1 MKKKLLVSG
10 ALALTC
16 VSCLALAGCDLFGSS
31 SSGNN
36 GGSGNGDISWGG
48 VTGPTV
54 TEDQWENAFGNE
66 RYSKN
71 FTTDIS
77 ATVTV
82 ETSDGEE
89 DGVSRATGLFRVDG
103 GKNYSSV
110 EANGYLME
118 MYELHNS
125 ADDYTWVRFGDSSVW
140 EQESVNGL
148 PLSAVMLADYVDC
161 YDCFEYDSK
170 TKSYIATDSGLRHL
184 TDIFVRSQVGELP
197 ADEEISYELTE
208 ASFTLSNGLPVA
220 AHMRFVM
227 DEKSK
232 DGRWAHID
240 QNLNYTFS
248 DFGTTKVEF
257 PAQIQQWLKEN
268 GINTDEPSK
277 EDPVT
282 PTPSGKL
289 TEKEWVN
296 IFTNEKNYEN
306 YTNYA
311 YAEGEAK
318 AYNSSGKVLESEMFY
333 MNTWLYADGDKTYV
347 KIQDGSDA
355 DYEEIY
361 LYRQGTYYHNW
372 ARSKSGADWD
382 YDGADISTGFRV
394 SLINF
399 EALADAYRYFD
410 YDSEWNR
417 YELNEKGLDSLYSS
431 DFFNDTLFKNTV
443 VSGAD
448 KLTRFSV
455 QIQNGKIADVYCTAT
470 LSETDGNN
478 RMEMTVSLNLDFYDY
493 GKTTVKFPSAIQK
506 EIEELGGSTQP
517 VDPVKPSGSITEKEW
532 MQIFGEKNATNYTV
546 DISGAIE
553 ATAGGY
559 TSSVNING
567 KFHADGNKGYAV
579 TKSNAGGLT
588 YTDYTYS
595 YRTDDKNYAW
605 VSSGSGWSEVD
616 NSSGSVGDTVWLAD
630 FADCYDYFRYN
641 SGTGRYEATKY
652 GLEVLSDRYESEASA
667 ASGIDIE
674 MTISEMSFVLGS
686 NTPISMSMNVRIS
699 TTLNGYKSISDEDLE
714 YSFSNFGSTTVKFP
728 DEIQKQIDSIGGGS
742 NLPVEPDN
750 PDKPDNPD
758 NPDDK
763 PVVSEGTK
771 GLEYSLNSDG
781 KGYSV
786 NGIGKA
792 TDTVIVIPA
801 EYNGLPVTEIRN
813 NAFSYDETITSV
825 VIPEGVSTIGSGA
838 FRGCSALESIVIA
851 KSVTSIGSSAFRDC
865 TSLTTVYYAGSATD
879 WEAVNIGSSN
889 SPLTK
894 AEVYFYSTVKKTG
907 NYWHY
912 VADTPVK
919 W

>member
-16 VSCLALAGCDLFGSS
+16 ASCLALAGCDLFGSS
-31 SSGNN
+31 SGNN
-36 GGSGNGDISWGG
+36 GGNNGGG
-48 VTGPTV
+48 GTVTGPTV

-170 TKSYIATDSGLRHL
+170 TKSYIATDSGRRHL

-197 ADEEISYELTE
+197 ASEEISFELTE
-208 ASFTLSNGLPVA
+208 ASFTLSNGLPIA
-220 AHMRFVM
+220 AHMRFVI

-248 DFGTTKVEF
+248 YFGKTTVSY
-257 PAQIQQWLKEN
+257 PAQIQEWLENN
-268 GINTDEPSK
+268 GIDVDEPSK
-277 EDPVT
+277 EDPVN

-289 TEKEWVN
+289 TEKEWRN
-296 IFTNEKNYEN
+296 IFENEKNYEN
-306 YTNYA
+306 YT
-311 YAEGEAK
+311 GEFHVEAHVTAK
-318 AYNSSGKVLESEMFY
+318 APTGETESERIDVY
-333 MNTWLYADGDKTYV
+333 MKLLTDGDKFYGYMNDNGNDPEEDYALRKGGKFHSWRYNEKGELEHDESNLSDVKALSLLTFSLYSDCYDYFTYNP
-347 KIQDGSDA
+347 A
-355 DYEEIY
+355 
-361 LYRQGTYYHNW
+361 T
-372 ARSKSGADWD
+372 
-382 YDGADISTGFRV
+382 
-394 SLINF
+394 
-399 EALADAYRYFD
+399 
-410 YDSEWNR
+410 NR
-417 YELNEKGLDSLYSS
+417 YEATDSGLKVLLKVVQSDTANNEMVFQMCDSLAECS
-431 DFFNDTLFKNTV
+431 FT
-443 VSGAD
+443 
-448 KLTRFSV
+448 
-455 QIQNGKIADVYCTAT
+455 IENGKVTEAKMVGTIDKSQLGLTMKGEIT
-470 LSETDGNN
+470 
-478 RMEMTVSLNLDFYDY
+478 MTYAFSDY
-493 GKTTVKFPSAIQK
+493 GKTTVTFPA
-506 EIEELGGSTQP
+506 
-517 VDPVKPSGSITEKEW
+517 
-532 MQIFGEKNATNYTV
+532 
-546 DISGAIE
+546 
-553 ATAGGY
+553 
-559 TSSVNING
+559 
-567 KFHADGNKGYAV
+567 
-579 TKSNAGGLT
+579 
-588 YTDYTYS
+588 
-595 YRTDDKNYAW
+595 
-605 VSSGSGWSEVD
+605 
-616 NSSGSVGDTVWLAD
+616 
-630 FADCYDYFRYN
+630 
-641 SGTGRYEATKY
+641 
-652 GLEVLSDRYESEASA
+652 
-667 ASGIDIE
+667 
-674 MTISEMSFVLGS
+674 
-686 NTPISMSMNVRIS
+686 
-699 TTLNGYKSISDEDLE
+699 
-714 YSFSNFGSTTVKFP
+714 
-728 DEIQKQIDSIGGGS
+728 EIQKQIDSIGGGS

-786 NGIGKA
+786 NGIGTAKG
-792 TDTVIVIPA
+792 TVIVIPA
-801 EYNGLPVTEIRN
+801 EYNDLPVTEIRN
-813 NAFSYDETITSV
+813 NAFQYNETVTSV
-825 VIPEGVSTIGSGA
+825 VISEGVSTVGSGA

-851 KSVTSIGSSAFRDC
+851 KSVTSIGSSAFRYCD
-865 TSLTTVYYAGSATD
+865 SLTAVYYAGSATD

>member
-16 VSCLALAGCDLFGSS
+16 ASCLALAGCDLFGSS
-31 SSGNN
+31 SGNSG
-36 GGSGNGDISWGG
+36 GGWNSPSTDGDK
-48 VTGPTV
+48 TPTQV
-54 TEDQWENAFGNE
+54 TEDQWTAAFTVAGE
-66 RYSKN
+66 N
-71 FTTDIS
+71 FTSEFSGSITIS
-77 ATVTV
+77 EGSISQTGNMNGSFLLDGNKNHTAMTV
-82 ETSDGEE
+82 ESQGMKQSTELYE
-89 DGVSRATGLFRVDG
+89 
-103 GKNYSSV
+103 YWSSSQD
-110 EANGYLME
+110 
-118 MYELHNS
+118 H
-125 ADDYTWVRFGDSSVW
+125 TWVRYDGSNEWVK
-140 EQESVNGL
+140 EEINGL
-148 PLSAVMLADYVDC
+148 TVSAVFLQDYVYC

-170 TKSYIATDSGLRHL
+170 TKTYVATSDGLIELTNVMAQGVRGSMPMDFEL
-184 TDIFVRSQVGELP
+184 TDFTFSVGNNTP
-197 ADEEISYELTE
+197 IS
-208 ASFTLSNGLPVA
+208 ASFCL
-220 AHMRFVM
+220 VM
-227 DEKSK
+227 GAGTTSSITE
-232 DGRWAHID
+232 
-240 QNLNYTFS
+240 NVEFTFKN
-248 DFGTTKVEF
+248 FGTTKVEF
-257 PAQIQQWLKEN
+257 PTQIQQWLKEN

-277 EDPVT
+277 EDPVN

-289 TEKEWVN
+289 TEKQWVD
-296 IFTNEKNYEN
+296 IFTNEKTYEN
-306 YTNYA
+306 YTNYV
-311 YAEGEAK
+311 YAEGEAVM
-318 AYNSSGKVLESEMFY
+318 YSSSGKVLDREGFI
-333 MNTWLYADGDKTYV
+333 MNAFLYADGDKMHATM
-347 KIQDGSDA
+347 QDGA
-355 DYEEIY
+355 DEEVEEIY
-361 LYRQGTYYHNW
+361 LYRQGSTYHNW
-372 ARSKSGADWD
+372 TKDLDKGGWE
-382 YDGADISTGFRV
+382 YDGANIPNTYRV
-394 SLINF
+394 SFINF
-399 EALADAYRYFD
+399 NALARAYRYFD
-410 YDSEWNR
+410 YNPSSDQ
-417 YELNEKGLDSLYSS
+417 YEANEKGLAALRASL
-431 DFFNDTLFKNTV
+431 FEDTLVKESVLSEITQW
-443 VSGAD
+443 
-448 KLTRFSV
+448 TEFSV
-455 QIQNGKIADVYCTAT
+455 RIQNGKIAAVYCTAT
-470 LSETDGNN
+470 FSETDGKNK
-478 RMEMTVSLNLDFYDY
+478 MEMSFSMNMDFNDY
-493 GKTTVKFPSAIQK
+493 NKTTVEFPREIQK
-506 EIEELGGSTQP
+506 QIDELGGSTQP
-517 VDPVKPSGSITEKEW
+517 VDPVKPSGSITEREW

-559 TSSVNING
+559 TTSVNMNG

-579 TKSNAGGLT
+579 TKSNAVGLT

-667 ASGIDIE
+667 AIGVNIE

-714 YSFSNFGSTTVKFP
+714 YSFSNFGSTTVTFP
-728 DEIQKQIDSIGGGS
+728 AEIQKQIDSIGGGS

-786 NGIGKA
+786 NGIGTAKG
-792 TDTVIVIPA
+792 TMIVIPA

-813 NAFSYDETITSV
+813 NAFSYEMITSV
-825 VIPEGVSTIGSGA
+825 VIPEGVSTVGSRA
-838 FRGCSALESIVIA
+838 FCGCGELESIVIA

-879 WEAVNIGSSN
+879 WEDVSVASYN
-889 SPLTK
+889 STLNNTTLC
-894 AEVYFYSTVKKTG
+894 FYSASRPVSTG

>member
-16 VSCLALAGCDLFGSS
+16 ASCLALAGCDLFGSS

-54 TEDQWENAFGNE
+54 TENEWENAFGNE

-170 TKSYIATDSGLRHL
+170 TKSYIATDSGRRHL

-248 DFGTTKVEF
+248 DFGATKVEF
-257 PAQIQQWLKEN
+257 PTQIQQWLKEN
-268 GINTDEPSK
+268 GVDVDEPSK
-277 EDPVT
+277 EDPVN

-289 TEKEWVN
+289 SEKEWVD
-296 IFTNEKNYEN
+296 IFTNEKTYEN
-306 YTNYA
+306 YTNYV
-311 YAEGEAK
+311 YAEGEAVM
-318 AYNSSGKVLESEMFY
+318 YSSSGKVLDKEGFI
-333 MNTWLYADGDKTYV
+333 MNAFLYADGDKMHATM
-347 KIQDGSDA
+347 QDGA
-355 DYEEIY
+355 DEEVEEIY
-361 LYRQGTYYHNW
+361 LYRQGSTYHNW
-372 ARSKSGADWD
+372 TKDLDKGGWE
-382 YDGADISTGFRV
+382 YDGANIPNTYRV
-394 SLINF
+394 SFINF
-399 EALADAYRYFD
+399 NALARAYRYFD
-410 YDSEWNR
+410 YNPSSDQ
-417 YELNEKGLDSLYSS
+417 YEANEKGLAALRASL
-431 DFFNDTLFKNTV
+431 FEDTLVKESVLSEITQW
-443 VSGAD
+443 
-448 KLTRFSV
+448 TEFSV
-455 QIQNGKIADVYCTAT
+455 RIQNGKIAAVYCTAT
-470 LSETDGNN
+470 FSETDGKNK
-478 RMEMTVSLNLDFYDY
+478 MEMSFSMNMDFNDY
-493 GKTTVKFPSAIQK
+493 NKTTVKFPAAIQK
-506 EIEELGGSTQP
+506 QIEELGGSTQP
-517 VDPVKPSGSITEKEW
+517 VDPVKPSGSITEREW
-532 MQIFGEKNATNYTV
+532 MQIFGEKNATNYAV

-559 TSSVNING
+559 TTSVNMNG

-605 VSSGSGWSEVD
+605 VLSGSGWSEVD
-616 NSSGSVGDTVWLAD
+616 NSNGSVGDTVWLAD

-641 SGTGRYEATKY
+641 SGTGCYEATQE
-652 GLEVLSDRYESEASA
+652 GLKVLSDRYESEASEV
-667 ASGIDIE
+667 SGIDIE

-714 YSFSNFGSTTVKFP
+714 YTFSNFGSTKVTFP
-728 DEIQKQIDSIGGGS
+728 AEIQKQIDSLGGGS

-750 PDKPDNPD
+750 PDNPD

-786 NGIGKA
+786 NGIGTAKG
-792 TDTVIVIPA
+792 TVIVIPA

-813 NAFSYDETITSV
+813 NALQYNETITSV

-879 WEAVNIGSSN
+879 WEAVSVASYN
-889 SPLTK
+889 STINNTTLC
-894 AEVYFYSTVKKTG
+894 FYSASRPVSTG

-912 VADTPVK
+912 VADMPVK